1 MHIAITGNIGA
12 GKTTLAELLAAHYGW
27 EVLYEA
33 VDGNPYLADFYDDM
47 PRWAFQLQVY
57 FLNSRFAQIRRI
69 SQVQAT
75 NQSNPDQQ
83 QTIIQDRT
91 IYEDS
96 AIFARNLYQSGQ
108 MTERDYQT
116 YLGLFT
122 NMLSLVRPP
131 DLMIYLRADLPKLRE
146 QIFKRGRSFEQSI
159 SDEYLLQLNQLYEEF
174 IRSYQAGPVL
184 ILDVNTLDYAEHPA
198 DFTSVIQHI
207 NEKLATINPK
217 NANEPRR

>member
-57 FLNSRFAQIRRI
+57 FLNSRFAQIRKI
-69 SQVQAT
+69 SQIRDQ
-75 NQSNPDQQ
+75 NQMHADRQ
-83 QTIIQDRT
+83 QTVIQDRT

-96 AIFARNLYQSGQ
+96 AIFARNLHQNGQ
-108 MTERDYQT
+108 MSERDYQT
-116 YLGLFT
+116 YLGLFN

-131 DLMIYLRADLPKLRE
+131 DLMVYLRADLSKLGD
-146 QIFKRGRSFEQSI
+146 QIRKRGRSFEQSI
-159 SDEYLLQLNQLYEEF
+159 SDEYLLSLNRLYEEF
-174 IRSYQAGPVL
+174 VRTYQAGPLL
-184 ILDVNTLDYAEHPA
+184 ILDVNTLDYAENRT
-198 DFTSVIQHI
+198 DFNQVVQRIDDQ
-207 NEKLATINPK
+207 LAQLNH
-217 NANEPRR
+217 